1 MGKVRTESIKRV
13 ARNLHSRFPN
23 YFSTGFP
30 ENKEKLKGILP
41 NSSKGVRNRVAGYVT
56 HLEKIKLKQIQGEQ
70 KMGESTEAEENEEQ
84 GS

>member
-13 ARNLHSRFPN
+13 ARNLHSRFPG
-23 YFSTGFP
+23 YFSAGFP

-41 NSSKGVRNRVAGYVT
+41 TSSKGVRNRVAGYIT
-56 HLEKIKLKQIQGEQ
+56 HLEKIKLKQIRGEEE
-70 KMGESTEAEENEEQ
+70 MGESAEGEEEEEQ